1 MCGAIQYQG
10 GPNLWG
16 EKETAPLNLNP
27 TGGYDSHTVVHSV
40 GSRQRERELAHR
52 RATDEARLESRGSL
66 PDPGF
71 VARFLARWRQRASIA
86 IEPTLSSADRAV
98 TDTVCL
104 LTDGTLGRIVL
115 RRIDGR
121 WVEDCVPV

>member
-1 MCGAIQYQG
+1 M
-10 GPNLWG
+10 
-16 EKETAPLNLNP
+16 NLNP
-27 TGGYDSHTVVHSV
+27 MGGYDSHTVVHSV
-40 GSRQRERELAHR
+40 GSNQREREVAHR
-52 RATDEARLESRGSL
+52 RAADESRLESRQSQ

-86 IEPTLSSADRAV
+86 IEPTLSSADRKV
-98 TDTVCL
+98 TDSVCL

-121 WVEDCVPV
+121 WVESCVPI

>member
-1 MCGAIQYQG
+1 M
-10 GPNLWG
+10 
-16 EKETAPLNLNP
+16 NLNP
-27 TGGYDSHTVVHSV
+27 MGGYDSHSVVHSV

-52 RATDEARLESRGSL
+52 RAADERRLESRQQ
-66 PDPGF
+66 DADRGF
-71 VARFLARWRQRASIA
+71 VARFLARWHQRASIA

-98 TDTVCL
+98 TETVCL

-121 WVEDCVPV
+121 WVEDCVPI